1 VKRNWRKIAALA
13 GLGILFLA
21 VALFFAMRI
30 WIGHSVRENIAI
42 AKSHYRGTAEEALIA
57 FMLDTDQ
64 SPNERSHTAIWTL
77 GQMRSEK
84 ALPYLREMYNDDPG
98 GLTCKGRHD
107 SVLCQY
113 NLHKAIVNIENGWF
127 GTRENAWFGSRSALK
142 TK

>member
-1 VKRNWRKIAALA
+1 
-13 GLGILFLA
+13 
-21 VALFFAMRI
+21 
-30 WIGHSVRENIAI
+30 
-42 AKSHYRGTAEEALIA
+42 
-57 FMLDTDQ
+57 MLDKDQ

-84 ALPYLREMYNDDPG
+84 ALPYLREMYTDDPG

-127 GTRENAWFGSRSALK
+127 GAREKNWFGSWSALK
-142 TK
+142 SKGKAIPGTGKPTDISSRVPVRM